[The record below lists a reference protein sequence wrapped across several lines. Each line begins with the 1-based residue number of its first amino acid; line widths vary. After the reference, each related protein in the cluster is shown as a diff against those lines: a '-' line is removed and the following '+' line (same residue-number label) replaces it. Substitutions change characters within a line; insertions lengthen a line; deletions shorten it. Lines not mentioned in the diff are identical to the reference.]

1 MDLSKSSIICSAGSF
16 CHKQHFM
23 ERFQDSVKTFYVVD
37 ASDFVAIWRHHQ
49 KMVFNKCAWGSCPYE
64 IDYWLHSQLKR
75 LTDFVEYVRDYNLN
89 NEQVILKLAFF
100 YSPKLINKHEVFGGI
115 L

>member
-1 MDLSKSSIICSAGSF
+1 MDFSKSSRICGAGSF

-49 KMVFNKCAWGSCPYE
+49 KWFLMSVLGEVAPTKLLVGFTVN
-64 IDYWLHSQLKR
+64 LKDR
-75 LTDFVEYVRDYNLN
+75 QIFLSMLET
-89 NEQVILKLAFF
+89 I
-100 YSPKLINKHEVFGGI
+100 I
-115 L
+115 